1 LLLNRSV
8 YRFLLTLAIGSVGL
22 FCEERERGRG
32 RHIHTHTQR
41 ERERERDTHTHTHT
55 HTSDVPKV
63 DVNGNREDVKGAET
77 EPASA
82 VSVLL
87 QEDVIKL
94 RAQREVQAY
103 IASSQE
109 AGMLEHQVRG
119 IKALVHHASG
129 MPLLIGLFYSLVGL
143 FPSLF

>member
-1 LLLNRSV
+1 
-8 YRFLLTLAIGSVGL
+8 
-22 FCEERERGRG
+22 
-32 RHIHTHTQR
+32 
-41 ERERERDTHTHTHT
+41 
-55 HTSDVPKV
+55 VPKV
-63 DVNGNREDVKGAET
+63 DVNGNRQDVKGAET